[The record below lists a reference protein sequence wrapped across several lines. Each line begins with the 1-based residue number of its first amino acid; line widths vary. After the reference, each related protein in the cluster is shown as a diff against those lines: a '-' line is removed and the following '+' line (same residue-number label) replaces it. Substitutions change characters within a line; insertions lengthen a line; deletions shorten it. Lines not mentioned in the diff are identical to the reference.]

1 MIFNVPS
8 QSNDTHLS
16 ETDIFLK
23 RCIGMPGDTVYVH
36 NNYIKIKQHRFNF
49 LGRPATGNKSGRDSL
64 IASYII
70 PGKGSTIELTEK
82 TIDIWQPILQQTINS
97 FSVKVDGNVIVNDKT
112 YEEWVFEQNWYFMVG
127 DNADQSFDSRF
138 FGLVPEQN
146 LIGRAEAVVWPWPP
160 RWVE

>member
-1 MIFNVPS
+1 
-8 QSNDTHLS
+8 
-16 ETDIFLK
+16 
-23 RCIGMPGDTVYVH
+23 MPGDTVYVH